1 MDDEHLK
8 SIEKAAIEIFDKAE
22 RREKAGRGHFE
33 AGWQATLETMLL
45 LVEKRIKEQPEQL
58 VAMQI
63 ENQKEW
69 EFYLN
74 IKEKLD
80 LPPETSSVLITPS
93 AFKNIPEIE
102 AVEVG
107 YLGPKAWERNA
118 YSLIVSD
125 LKDHEKI
132 MQAALPG
139 IEHAGID
146 VFDDGNHLADY
157 SYNTIEECIDELTK
171 TTWIHFN
178 PEGKWTDELI
188 VRYTENWFVKSLEID
203 LQNTDMHEEFSY
215 LHHPELLKLTP
226 YEAVFKAVGEI
237 IPKGIE
243 SIQEFVETTNELN
256 RDFEF
261 DKPTITT
268 KGILNDNES
277 ECRILL
283 ERIHLE
289 TDMSLQSLEDIKGV
303 NFPLQNRTGVEYQK
317 LFDETTFKIYEAI
330 TGRLYPK

>member
-1 MDDEHLK
+1 VDDEHLK

-22 RREKAGRGHFE
+22 LREKAGRGHFE

-45 LVEKRIKEQPEQL
+45 LVEKRIKEQPGQL

-80 LPPETSSVLITPS
+80 LPPETSAVLITPS

-118 YSLIVSD
+118 YSLIISD

-139 IEHAGID
+139 VEHAGID

-188 VRYTENWFVKSLEID
+188 VRYTEDWFVKSLEID
-203 LQNTDMHEEFSY
+203 LQNTPVHEEFSY

-243 SIQEFVETTNELN
+243 SIQEFVDGLCRGLN
-256 RDFEF
+256 CQRL
-261 DKPTITT
+261 T
-268 KGILNDNES
+268 
-277 ECRILL
+277 
-283 ERIHLE
+283 
-289 TDMSLQSLEDIKGV
+289 
-303 NFPLQNRTGVEYQK
+303 
-317 LFDETTFKIYEAI
+317 EA
-330 TGRLYPK
+330 